1 MLTVP
6 ATPSTLVSQPRA
18 SEGRESPGSWIRKP
32 HSQTTGERMPPA
44 SPTASP
50 NSNPLRTIFAANR
63 AKLLLTYFLFNVEN
77 LLRLSQPFVL
87 GLAINDLLHESS
99 FGLLLFVGQHVTH
112 LLISSLRQMYDTR
125 VYSGIYTDLA
135 TKLVV
140 EQRSREVG
148 LSRVAARSS
157 LSREFVEFF
166 ENYLP
171 LLIKSAYSVVGALV
185 MLAFYDRVLVPIC
198 LGLLL
203 PAVVLNRIYSRRTF
217 ELNRQLHDQLEHEV
231 DVIDDSQEPS
241 VRRHYDAVASWRVKL
256 SDCEALNFGTMEV
269 FVLGVMVLALLRTC
283 SSLTA
288 TPGDIFAVFRYV
300 LMLLMGIDGVP
311 KLVQQFSRL
320 RDLTQRLQRA

>member
-1 MLTVP
+1 
-6 ATPSTLVSQPRA
+6 
-18 SEGRESPGSWIRKP
+18 
-32 HSQTTGERMPPA
+32 
-44 SPTASP
+44 
-50 NSNPLRTIFAANR
+50 
-63 AKLLLTYFLFNVEN
+63 
-77 LLRLSQPFVL
+77 
-87 GLAINDLLHESS
+87 
-99 FGLLLFVGQHVTH
+99 
-112 LLISSLRQMYDTR
+112 MYDTR
-125 VYSGIYTDLA
+125 VYTSIYTELA

-157 LSREFVEFF
+157 MSREFVEFF
-166 ENYLP
+166 ENHVP
-171 LLIKSAYSVVGALV
+171 LLIKSLYSVVGALV

-217 ELNRQLHDQLEHEV
+217 ELNRQLHDQLEREV
-231 DVIDDSQEPS
+231 DEIDRSQESS

-256 SDCEALNFGTMEV
+256 SDCEAVNFGTMEV

-283 SSLTA
+283 SSQTVL
-288 TPGDIFAVFRYV
+288 PGDIFAMFRYV

-320 RDLTQRLQRA
+320 RDLTQRLT

>member
-1 MLTVP
+1 MLTVSVH
-6 ATPSTLVSQPRA
+6 PSSVRSQPLPRA
-18 SEGRESPGSWIRKP
+18 VHDRSPL
-32 HSQTTGERMPPA
+32 HA
-44 SPTASP
+44 
-50 NSNPLRTIFAANR
+50 IFAGNR
-63 AKLLLTYFLFNVEN
+63 ARLLLTYLLFNVEN

-99 FGLLLFVGQHVTH
+99 FGLLLFVGQHVAH
-112 LLISSLRQMYDTR
+112 LLVGSLRQMYDTR
-125 VYSGIYTDLA
+125 VFTGIYTDLA

-140 EQRSREVG
+140 DQRAREVG
-148 LSRVAARSS
+148 LSRVAAHSS

-166 ENYLP
+166 ENYVP
-171 LLIKSAYSVVGALV
+171 LLIKSIYSVVGALV
-185 MLAFYDRVLVPIC
+185 LLAFYDRVLVPIC

-203 PAVVLNRIYSRRTF
+203 PGVVLNRIYSRRTL
-217 ELNRQLHDQLEHEV
+217 ELNRQLHDQLEQEV
-231 DVIDDSQEPS
+231 DVIDRGQEATI
-241 VRRHYDAVASWRVKL
+241 RRHYDAVATWRIKL

-320 RDLTQRLQRA
+320 RDLTRRFRAD

>member
-6 ATPSTLVSQPRA
+6 VHSNPIRLTPLTQSRQATIP
-18 SEGRESPGSWIRKP
+18 PGK
-32 HSQTTGERMPPA
+32 A
-44 SPTASP
+44 SPLHA
-50 NSNPLRTIFAANR
+50 IFAHNR
-63 AKLLLTYFLFNVEN
+63 AKLLLTYFLFNLEN
-77 LLRLSQPFVL
+77 LLRLSQPLVL

-99 FGLLLFVGQHVTH
+99 FGLLLFVAQHLTH

-125 VYSGIYTDLA
+125 VYTGIYTDLA

-140 EQRSREVG
+140 EQRGREVG
-148 LSRVAARSS
+148 LSLVAARSS

-166 ENYLP
+166 EYHVP
-171 LLIKSAYSVVGALV
+171 LLIKSLYSVVGALL

-231 DVIDDSQEPS
+231 DVIDHCQEPS
-241 VRRHYDAVASWRVKL
+241 VRRHYTAVASWRVKL

-269 FVLGVMVLALLRTC
+269 FVLGVMVLAMLRTC

-288 TPGDIFAVFRYV
+288 SPGDIFAVFRYV

-320 RDLTQRLQRA
+320 RDLTQRFRRT

>member
-1 MLTVP
+1 MFAAQAP
-6 ATPSTLVSQPRA
+6 ASRFEQVGRRVRQSSAFVDETKTLALPAAQTSQP
-18 SEGRESPGSWIRKP
+18 
-32 HSQTTGERMPPA
+32 
-44 SPTASP
+44 
-50 NSNPLRTIFAANR
+50 LRVIFAANR
-63 AKLLLTYFLFNVEN
+63 AKLLLTYFLFNLEN
-77 LLRLSQPFVL
+77 VLRLSQPFVL

-99 FGLLLFVGQHVTH
+99 FGLLLFVGQHLTH

-125 VYSGIYTDLA
+125 VYTSIYTDLA

-140 EQRSREVG
+140 EQRRREVG

-166 ENYLP
+166 ENHVP
-171 LLIKSAYSVVGALV
+171 LLIRSAYSVIGALV
-185 MLAFYDRVLVPIC
+185 LLAFYDRVLVPVC

-217 ELNRQLHDQLEHEV
+217 ELSRQLHDQLEQEV
-231 DVIDDSQEPS
+231 DVIDHGQESS

-256 SDCEALNFGTMEV
+256 SDCEALNFGSMEV

-283 SSLTA
+283 SSMNA

-320 RDLTQRLQRA
+320 RDLTQRFQRN

>member
-1 MLTVP
+1 MLTVQVP
-6 ATPSTLVSQPRA
+6 SKPIRLTPQPLPMTVR
-18 SEGRESPGSWIRKP
+18 SNE
-32 HSQTTGERMPPA
+32 TG
-44 SPTASP
+44 
-50 NSNPLRTIFAANR
+50 PLRTIFTANR
-63 AKLLLTYFLFNVEN
+63 TKLLLTYFLFNVEN
-77 LLRLSQPFVL
+77 LLRLSQPFVI

-99 FGLLLFVGQHVTH
+99 FGLLLFVGQHLAH
-112 LLISSLRQMYDTR
+112 LLIGSLRQMYDTR
-125 VYSGIYTDLA
+125 VYTGIYTDLA

-140 EQRSREVG
+140 AQRGREVG

-166 ENYLP
+166 ENHVP
-171 LLIKSAYSVVGALV
+171 LLIKSLYSVVGALV
-185 MLAFYDRVLVPIC
+185 MLAFYDRVLVPVC

-231 DVIDDSQEPS
+231 DVIDRSQEPA

-269 FVLGVMVLALLRTC
+269 FVLGVLVLALLRTC
-283 SSLTA
+283 STLTA
-288 TPGDIFAVFRYV
+288 SPGDIFAVFRYV
-300 LMLLMGIDGVP
+300 LMLVMGIDGVP

-320 RDLTQRLQRA
+320 RDLTQRFQRT

>member
-1 MLTVP
+1 MLTIQ
-6 ATPSTLVSQPRA
+6 APSKPIRLIPQARPLPIPVQPNA
-18 SEGRESPGSWIRKP
+18 VG
-32 HSQTTGERMPPA
+32 
-44 SPTASP
+44 
-50 NSNPLRTIFAANR
+50 PLRTIFAANR
-63 AKLLLTYFLFNVEN
+63 AKLLLTYCLFNLEN
-77 LLRLSQPFVL
+77 LLRLTQPFVL

-99 FGLLLFVGQHVTH
+99 TGLLLFVGQHLAH
-112 LLISSLRQMYDTR
+112 LLIGSLRQMYDTR
-125 VYSGIYTDLA
+125 VYTGIYTDLA

-140 EQRSREVG
+140 AQRGREVG

-166 ENYLP
+166 ENHVP
-171 LLIKSAYSVVGALV
+171 LLIKSLYSVIGALV

-203 PAVVLNRIYSRRTF
+203 LAVVLNRVYSRRTF

-231 DVIDDSQEPS
+231 DVIDHSHEPS

-283 SSLTA
+283 STLTA
-288 TPGDIFAVFRYV
+288 SPGDIFAVFRYV
-300 LMLLMGIDGVP
+300 LMLVMGIDGVP

-320 RDLTQRLQRA
+320 RDLTQRFQRS